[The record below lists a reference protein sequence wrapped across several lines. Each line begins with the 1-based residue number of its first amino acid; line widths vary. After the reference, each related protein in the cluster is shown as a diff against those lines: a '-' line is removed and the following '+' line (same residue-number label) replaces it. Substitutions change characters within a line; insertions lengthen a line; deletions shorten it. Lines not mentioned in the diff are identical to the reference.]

1 MNILSNA
8 VQGVKSAD
16 ALNGS
21 LNASKGVKPP
31 IQLSKNLVSNMQAAS
46 NGCPVVSECKN
57 MV

>member
-31 IQLSKNLVSNMQAAS
+31 TQLSKNLVSNM
-46 NGCPVVSECKN
+46 
-57 MV
+57 